1 MSIEIRQLSIK
12 SNVIQRAG
20 GEGGGASA
28 AGPAASSGVDMFRG
42 KPHIG
47 SACSGSQL
55 DEETRNDILSEC
67 RAMVLDLLSR
77 SRER

>member
-12 SNVIQRAG
+12 TSVLQQNS
-20 GEGGGASA
+20 GEGGGTATSSHATPSA
-28 AGPAASSGVDMFRG
+28 GTAYAGT
-42 KPHIG
+42 
-47 SACSGSQL
+47 QL
-55 DEETRNDILSEC
+55 DEDIRNDILAEC

>member
-20 GEGGGASA
+20 GESGAEA
-28 AGPAASSGVDMFRG
+28 G

-47 SACSGSQL
+47 SACSGTQL
-55 DEETRNDILSEC
+55 DDDTRNDILAEC

>member
-20 GEGGGASA
+20 GESGAA
-28 AGPAASSGVDMFRG
+28 AGRASSGG

-47 SACSGSQL
+47 SACSGTQL
-55 DEETRNDILSEC
+55 DEETRNDILAEC

>member
-1 MSIEIRQLSIK
+1 MSIEIRQLNIK

-20 GEGGGASA
+20 GESAGESAGGRGAS
-28 AGPAASSGVDMFRG
+28 GGT
-42 KPHIG
+42 PHIG
-47 SACSGSQL
+47 SACAGTQL
-55 DEETRNDILSEC
+55 DEEARNDILAEC

>member
-12 SNVIQRAG
+12 SNVVQRAG
-20 GEGGGASA
+20 GEGSGAGTGTGASG
-28 AGPAASSGVDMFRG
+28 AGSSGG

-47 SACSGSQL
+47 SACSGTQL
-55 DEETRNDILSEC
+55 DEETRNDILAEC
-67 RAMVLDLLSR
+67 RTMMLDLLSR

>member
-12 SNVIQRAG
+12 SNVIQRAE
-20 GEGGGASA
+20 GESGAE
-28 AGPAASSGVDMFRG
+28 AGKLASGG

-47 SACSGSQL
+47 SACSGTQL
-55 DEETRNDILSEC
+55 DEDTRNDILAEC

>member
-12 SNVIQRAG
+12 SNVIQRAA
-20 GEGGGASA
+20 GEGTGESGTEAGKRAS
-28 AGPAASSGVDMFRG
+28 GG

-47 SACSGSQL
+47 SACSGTQL
-55 DEETRNDILSEC
+55 DEDTRNDILAEC

>member
-12 SNVIQRAG
+12 SNVVQRAG
-20 GEGGGASA
+20 GEGESESGAA
-28 AGPAASSGVDMFRG
+28 AGRGSSGA
-42 KPHIG
+42 KPLIG
-47 SACSGSQL
+47 SACAGAQL
-55 DEETRNDILSEC
+55 DEDARSDILAEC

>member
-1 MSIEIRQLSIK
+1 MSIEIRQLNIK

-20 GEGGGASA
+20 GEGASESGTGAS
-28 AGPAASSGVDMFRG
+28 GGKGTSGG
-42 KPHIG
+42 TPHIG
-47 SACSGSQL
+47 SACAGTQL
-55 DEETRNDILSEC
+55 DEESRNDILAEC

>member
-1 MSIEIRQLSIK
+1 MSIEIRQLSIR

-20 GEGGGASA
+20 GEGTGETGATGASS
-28 AGPAASSGVDMFRG
+28 SSGH
-42 KPHIG
+42 KPAIG
-47 SACSGSQL
+47 SACAGAQL
-55 DEETRNDILSEC
+55 DEDARNDILAEC

>member
-12 SNVIQRAG
+12 SNVIQRAS
-20 GEGGGASA
+20 GEADGA
-28 AGPAASSGVDMFRG
+28 AASGTGSSGG

-47 SACSGSQL
+47 SACAGTQL
-55 DEETRNDILSEC
+55 DEDARNDILAEC